1 MFELSSFAAGI
12 GFAAVVLLSLDSIAS
27 CTSLNTTIAAP
38 ISLQPS
44 LSWDGDDGHWSSFI
58 MQVGTP
64 PQNVRLLPSTSG
76 NALWVVLPDG
86 CVGDYPSNCA
96 ELRGYTFN
104 PNKSSTW
111 SYLGLYGLGLIE
123 ESLLGYSGNAE
134 FGYDNVTLGWHGEK
148 VEKQV
153 IQGFIAKDFYLGS
166 LGISPYAVNI
176 TTINDPH
183 PSLLGAL
190 KDNGQ
195 VPSISWAYTAGAFYQ
210 VPPVFGSL
218 TLGGF
223 DTTRFKPNN
232 VSFPFGADPMREL
245 LVGIQSITF
254 DATVSPLL
262 PRGTYALIDSLVPH
276 IWLPLQICETFEHAF
291 NLTWNSSS
299 KLYIVTEDTH
309 NRLIQQNANVTFKLG
324 PDPAGG
330 DFVDIVMPYGAFDLT
345 ASAPNATNSIRYFPL
360 RRAQNATQYTLGRT
374 FLQQAYV
381 IADYG
386 RSNFSVSQ
394 ALFPSTS
401 SSQNSAPYLV
411 PISAPSTDVIPT
423 NPTSSNSD
431 TGSTA
436 LSPGAIGGL
445 TAGVV
450 ALILLVVIAVLFMV
464 RFRRRQQAAKAAAAK
479 VEVAAAAQ
487 KEDEMDGFR
496 KAELDTVEAARHELA
511 TADAALEGESELE
524 APDNSHEMSAQ
535 ANDSIYELATDDVQ
549 APELESTP

>member
-1 MFELSSFAAGI
+1 MCKSQHDSSSSNKSSAEPFLGRRRWSL
-12 GFAAVVLLSLDSIAS
+12 VLL
-27 CTSLNTTIAAP
+27 
-38 ISLQPS
+38 
-44 LSWDGDDGHWSSFI
+44 H
-58 MQVGTP
+58 
-64 PQNVRLLPSTSG
+64 
-76 NALWVVLPDG
+76 NATRHP
-86 CVGDYPSNCA
+86 A
-96 ELRGYTFN
+96 TEKLRGYDFN

-111 SYLGLYGLGLIE
+111 SYLGLYKLGLIE

-134 FGYDNVTLGWHGEK
+134 FGYDNVTLGWYGEG

-153 IQGFIAKDFYLGS
+153 VQGFATKDFYLGS

-210 VPPVFGSL
+210 VPPAFGSL

-254 DATVSPLL
+254 DMTASSLL
-262 PRGTYALIDSLVPH
+262 STGIYAFIDSLVPH
-276 IWLPLQICETFEHAF
+276 IWLPLQVCEAFEQAF
-291 NLTWNSSS
+291 NLTWNNSSE
-299 KLYIVTEDTH
+299 LYIVTEDMH
-309 NRLIQQNANVTFKLG
+309 NRLVQQNANITLKLG

-330 DFVDIVMPYGAFDLT
+330 NFVDIVMPYGSFDLT
-345 ASAPNATNSIRYFPL
+345 ASAPYVTNSTRYFPL
-360 RRAQNATQYTLGRT
+360 KRAQNATQYTLGRA

-401 SSQNSAPYLV
+401 SSQNSAPNLV
-411 PISAPSTDVIPT
+411 PISAPSTDVVST
-423 NPTSSNSD
+423 NPASLNPGMTSTD
-431 TGSTA
+431 
-436 LSPGAIGGL
+436 LSPDAIGGL
-445 TAGVV
+445 TAGIV
-450 ALILLVVIAVLFMV
+450 ALILLVIIAVVLTV
-464 RFRRRQQAAKAAAAK
+464 RSRRRQQAVRAAAAK
-479 VEVAAAAQ
+479 AELAAAAL
-487 KEDEMDGFR
+487 KEDEADAGFR

-511 TADAALEGESELE
+511 TADTALGGESELE
-524 APDNSHEMSAQ
+524 VPDNCHEMSAQ
-535 ANDSIYELATDDVQ
+535 ANESLYELATDDVQ
-549 APELESTP
+549 APELESTPVRTTHPHFSWQPDMPAPSS